1 MAQSGAIG
9 QDNQT
14 TDQLYFWREPG
25 QITNVPIPYEGG
37 RIPGHSGYQQM
48 SNRLISDGSYIRL
61 KQVSLNYNFPK
72 TLLNKAKIEEVNVFL
87 QGINLWTLTK
97 YNGLDPEVNSL
108 GETYGTYPSSKQ
120 ITAGINLTF

>member
-1 MAQSGAIG
+1 
-9 QDNQT
+9 
-14 TDQLYFWREPG
+14 
-25 QITNVPIPYEGG
+25 
-37 RIPGHSGYQQM
+37 M

-61 KQVSLNYNFPK
+61 KQVTLNYDFPK

-108 GETYGTYPSSKQ
+108 GETYGTYPSSRQ